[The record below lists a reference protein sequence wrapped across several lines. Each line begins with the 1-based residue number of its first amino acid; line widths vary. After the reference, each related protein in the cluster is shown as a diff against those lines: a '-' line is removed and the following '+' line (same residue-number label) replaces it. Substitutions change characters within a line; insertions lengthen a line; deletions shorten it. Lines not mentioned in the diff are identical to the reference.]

1 MIEKSEISKGIDFK
15 KTLRFNINLLKIEY
29 NYEWQEIPE
38 FKSGEISLGT
48 PITIKYVLFDTGNEE
63 GNCNLTYHY
72 YKNFNK
78 RFPQIKFNHE
88 EGNTRRIR
96 HQYQPSPR

>member
-48 PITIKYVLFDTGNEE
+48 PITLKYVLFDTGNEE
-63 GNCNLTYHY
+63 GKININTELLT
-72 YKNFNK
+72 K
-78 RFPQIKFNHE
+78 IKKLELH
-88 EGNTRRIR
+88 
-96 HQYQPSPR
+96 